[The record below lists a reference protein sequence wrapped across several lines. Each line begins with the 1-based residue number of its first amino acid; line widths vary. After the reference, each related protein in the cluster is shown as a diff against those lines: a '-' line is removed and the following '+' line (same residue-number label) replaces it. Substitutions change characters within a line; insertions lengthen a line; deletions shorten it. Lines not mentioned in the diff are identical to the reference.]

1 MVVKL
6 SEPIKDGKNN
16 VTHVSVTPNVIENL
30 VKLNMS
36 MYFSQ
41 LFHLK

>member
-6 SEPIKDGKNN
+6 CEPIQGGKNN
-16 VTHVSVTPNVIENL
+16 VTHVFVTPNVIENL

-36 MYFSQ
+36 MF
-41 LFHLK
+41 

>member
-6 SEPIKDGKNN
+6 CEPIQDGENN

-30 VKLNMS
+30 ANS
-36 MYFSQ
+36 T
-41 LFHLK
+41 

>member
-6 SEPIKDGKNN
+6 SEPIEDGKNN
-16 VTHVSVTPNVIENL
+16 VTHVSVTPDVIENL

-36 MYFSQ
+36 MYF
-41 LFHLK
+41 LNYFI